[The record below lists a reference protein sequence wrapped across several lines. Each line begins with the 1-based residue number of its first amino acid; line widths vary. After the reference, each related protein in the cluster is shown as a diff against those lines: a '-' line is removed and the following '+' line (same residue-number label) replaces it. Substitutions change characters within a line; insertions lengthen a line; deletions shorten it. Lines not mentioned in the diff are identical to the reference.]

1 MNMSNRITVYT
12 GLVLCGLAACQP
24 PAPQLKSTSVPERTT
39 ASAMLP
45 EAPADVQQL
54 ARTVLQN
61 LKNKDYPALQKAVH
75 PQKGLLFSPYGFID
89 TSSAIRLPGAA
100 IGRFLSRD
108 TVQKQLWGFQDG
120 SGDSLLLTAPAYLRR
135 YVYDRDFAGSD
146 SVLLNKMPL
155 RGNSLNN
162 LKDVFPDAEVVEIFD
177 PGTDE
182 MDWRV
187 LRLVFQTFE
196 GRPYLVAI
204 VHDEWTI

>member
-1 MNMSNRITVYT
+1 MSNRMIVYT
-12 GLVLCGLAACQP
+12 GLFLGGLAACQP
-24 PAPQLKSTSVPERTT
+24 PAPLPESTSVPERTV
-39 ASAMLP
+39 ASAVLP
-45 EAPADVQQL
+45 EVPADLKELAQTVVQDL
-54 ARTVLQN
+54 R
-61 LKNKDYPALQKAVH
+61 NKDYPALQKRVH

-89 TSSAIRLPGAA
+89 TSSAVRIPAAA
-100 IGRFLSRD
+100 IVRFLSRD

-135 YVYDRDFAGSD
+135 YVYDRDFAGKD

-162 LKDVFPDAEVVEIFD
+162 LKDVFPDADVVEYFD
-177 PGTDE
+177 AGTEE

-196 GRPYLVAI
+196 GRPYLVAL